1 MSDLFGHGT
10 GDAMLRA
17 FAKALQATVPP
28 SAIIARTG
36 GEDFAILLDRTTI
49 RGAALVA
56 EAIQRSSSGL

>member
-1 MSDLFGHGT
+1 
-10 GDAMLRA
+10 MLRA